1 MADAVATV
9 IGAAIMIAFL
19 AIIAGTLNE
28 LPLTVACIIGVALML
43 WGFWTDVFA
52 PLLRREGGK
61 S

>member
-28 LPLTVACIIGVALML
+28 LPLAVACIIGVALML

-52 PLLRREGGK
+52 PLLRREGRK
-61 S
+61 L